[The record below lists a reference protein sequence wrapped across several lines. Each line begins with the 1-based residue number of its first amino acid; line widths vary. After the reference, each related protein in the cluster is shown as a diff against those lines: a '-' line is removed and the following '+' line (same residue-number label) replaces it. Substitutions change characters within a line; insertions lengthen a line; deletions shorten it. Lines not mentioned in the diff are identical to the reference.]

1 MFLPKAPYV
10 LRLDDMQAVATEF
23 RLIKGLPN
31 TPTIL
36 RVHPEPKP
44 REIDVRNLIQLP
56 CSTDMKGYEAAEI
69 ALVGFLQDGRE
80 RTKRDLLLWWDTI
93 EEDLVKI

>member
-31 TPTIL
+31 TSTIL
-36 RVHPEPKP
+36 RVHPEPEP
-44 REIDVRNLIQLP
+44 REIDARNLIQLP
-56 CSTDMKGYEAAEI
+56 CSTDMKGYEAAET
-69 ALVGFLQDGRE
+69 ALVGFLQDGQE
-80 RTKRDLLLWWDTI
+80 RTKRDLLLW
-93 EEDLVKI
+93 